1 MMIVNDPFEP
11 RNDEL
16 VKRARKWFRENRR
29 PTPMTEATFEEELT
43 PRVINRLLFNA
54 HELDRLIQRAG
65 GLLFG
70 TMPPEEAFERL
81 QEAERLIAEV
91 RALASR

>member
-1 MMIVNDPFEP
+1 
-11 RNDEL
+11 
-16 VKRARKWFRENRR
+16 
-29 PTPMTEATFEEELT
+29 
-43 PRVINRLLFNA
+43 
-54 HELDRLIQRAG
+54 LIQRAG

>member
-16 VKRARKWFRENRR
+16 VKRARKWFRENPR
-29 PTPMTEATFEEELT
+29 PTPMTEATFEELT
-43 PRVINRLLFNA
+43 PRVINRLLLNA

>member
-1 MMIVNDPFEP
+1 LAPSDNWWLPKAGRAVSHFRGNPQFFE
-11 RNDEL
+11 DQI
-16 VKRARKWFRENRR
+16 
-29 PTPMTEATFEEELT
+29 
-43 PRVINRLLFNA
+43 PRVIHRLCLNVD
-54 HELDRLIQRAG
+54 ELDRKVKRAG

-70 TMPPEEAFERL
+70 TMTAEEAFERL